1 MCVSQAAADAQVVD
15 AQALFRDEKYADAA
29 AHFEKATQLFPAH
42 AAAWKGLGQT
52 LLCLGRPH
60 EATRAFDQ
68 AIGLAPGSATALW
81 GGAVAHAEIGNK
93 VVALSYLRRTLKLQ
107 PTWIEMAKT
116 VPTLASFLQ
125 WSTRTAEDLRKVFG
139 AFSTRTY
146 RHAGDDTRAV
156 EVARIVDVPAV
167 GKWTFV
173 TIGLTNHVWPDVE
186 RPRIELILQS
196 IVDSEVCGQ
205 ILANLAFHLADTN
218 FYPEPGVVVRDV
230 IGALNAGDLSE
241 RLPHVYISVPRGWD
255 FSLPLDLGPPPV
267 TLAQV
272 VPISELEYEVW
283 RNKITDLEPAL
294 AARKVDVADLKRSG
308 A

>member
-1 MCVSQAAADAQVVD
+1 MCVSQAAADALVVD

-29 AHFEKATQLFPAH
+29 ARFEKATHLFPAH

-52 LLCLGRPH
+52 LLCLSRPH

-68 AIGLAPGSATALW
+68 AIGLAPQSATALW
-81 GGAVAHAEIGNK
+81 GGAVAHAEVGNK

-107 PTWIEMAKT
+107 PTWIEMAKG

-125 WSTRTAEDLRKVFG
+125 LSTRTAEDLRTVFG

-146 RHAGDDTRAV
+146 RHAADDTRAV
-156 EVARIVDVPAV
+156 EVARMIDVPAV
-167 GKWTFV
+167 GKWTFC
-173 TIGLTNHVWPDVE
+173 TIGLSNHVWPAAE
-186 RPRIELILQS
+186 RPRIELILS
-196 IVDSEVCGQ
+196 TIVDSEVCGQ

-230 IGALNAGDLSE
+230 IGGLGASDLSE
-241 RLPHVYISVPRGWD
+241 RLPHVYIAVPRGWT
-255 FSLPLDLGPPPV
+255 FSLPLDLGPPVV

-272 VPISELEYEVW
+272 VPISELEYGLW
-283 RNKITDLEPAL
+283 KNNTSDLEPAL
-294 AARKVDVADLKRSG
+294 AKRKVDVSDLKRSG

>member
-1 MCVSQAAADAQVVD
+1 MCVSQAAADALVVD
-15 AQALFRDEKYADAA
+15 AQALLRDEKYAEAA
-29 AHFEKATQLFPAH
+29 ALFEKATQLFPSH
-42 AAAWKGLGQT
+42 GAAWKGLGQT

-68 AIGLAPGSATALW
+68 AIGHAPQSATALW

-107 PTWIEMAKT
+107 PTWIDMAKT
-116 VPTLASFLQ
+116 VPTLAAFLQ
-125 WSTRTAEDLRKVFG
+125 WSTRTAEDLRHVFG

-156 EVARIVDVPAV
+156 EVARIVDSPAV

-196 IVDSEVCGQ
+196 TVDSEVCGQ
-205 ILANLAFHLADTN
+205 ILANLAFHLADTG

-230 IGALNAGDLSE
+230 IGALDAGDLSL
-241 RLPHVYISVPRGWD
+241 RLPHIYITVPRGWD
-255 FSLPLDLGPPPV
+255 LSLPLDMGPPPV

-272 VPISELEYEVW
+272 VPISELEYEIW
-283 RNKITDLEPAL
+283 KNKVTDLEPSL
-294 AARKVDVADLKRSG
+294 AARKVDVGDLRRSG
-308 A
+308 G

>member
-1 MCVSQAAADAQVVD
+1 MCVSQAAADALVVD

-29 AHFEKATQLFPAH
+29 ARFEKATQLFPAH

-68 AIGLAPGSATALW
+68 AIGLAPSSATALW
-81 GGAVAHAEIGNK
+81 GGAVAHAEVGNK
-93 VVALSYLRRTLKLQ
+93 VVALSYLRRTLQLQ
-107 PTWIEMAKT
+107 PTWIEMAKG
-116 VPTLASFLQ
+116 VPTLAAFLQ
-125 WSTRTAEDLRKVFG
+125 LSTRTAEDLRAVFG

-146 RHAGDDTRAV
+146 RHAADDARAI
-156 EVARIVDVPAV
+156 EVARIVDAPVI
-167 GKWTFV
+167 GRWTFV
-173 TIGLTNHVWPDVE
+173 TIGLSNHLWPDAE
-186 RPRIELILQS
+186 RPRIELILQT
-196 IVDSEVCGQ
+196 IVDAEVCGQ

-218 FYPEPGVVVRDV
+218 FYPQPGVVVRDV
-230 IGALNAGDLSE
+230 IGGLAAGELSQ
-241 RLPHVYISVPRGWD
+241 RLPHVYISVPRGWA

-272 VPISELEYEVW
+272 VPISEREYGVW
-283 RNKITDLEPAL
+283 KAKITDLEPAL
-294 AARKVDVADLKRSG
+294 AARKIDVADLRRSG